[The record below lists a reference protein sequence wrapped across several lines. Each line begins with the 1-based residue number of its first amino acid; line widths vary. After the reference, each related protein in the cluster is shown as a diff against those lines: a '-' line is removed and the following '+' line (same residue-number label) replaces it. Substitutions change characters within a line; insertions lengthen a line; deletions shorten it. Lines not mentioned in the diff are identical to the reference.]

1 MKKIK
6 KFLKNNQGAV
16 LIEFV
21 FIFFMYSVILI
32 FLIDVAILQATV
44 GKLQRT
50 SYSLTNVIKERHIE
64 RAGDE
69 DIKEEELKQ
78 ITKLAANLM
87 GEKEDQIA
95 VTIYKYGFK
104 DINSSKPDENKNYQP
119 RPDITLDTSKEKIYP
134 TNAQNCQSIKI
145 DDIKKASP
153 LTENLRGTNRY
164 ATLYQVTVCKKM
176 DNLFKGLTLNRK
188 DYSNNW
194 LRASSLGVAR

>member
-1 MKKIK
+1 MKKINK

-32 FLIDVAILQATV
+32 FLIDVAILQASV

-50 SYSLTNVIKERHIE
+50 SYSLTNVIKERNIGHN
-64 RAGDE
+64 GNE
-69 DIKEEELKQ
+69 DITDDELKSMK
-78 ITKLAANLM
+78 TLAADLM
-87 GEKEDQIA
+87 GEKEEQIA
-95 VTIYKYGFK
+95 VTIYKYAFESI
-104 DINSSKPDENKNYQP
+104 DSSKPEKNKNEQS
-119 RPDITLDTSKEKIYP
+119 RPKIKLDSSKEKAYSSDK
-134 TNAQNCQSIKI
+134 QHCQSIQG
-145 DDIKKASP
+145 DITKAAP
-153 LTENLRGTNRY
+153 LTENLRGSNRY

-188 DYSNNW
+188 DYSSSW